1 MAGSFN
7 RVRHG
12 WFPRVLPRP
21 SAPVRGTPPRR
32 RRRLRL
38 APAPL
43 RLEGHRHRV
52 ISAAFSPDG
61 TALATVSRDK
71 AVKLWQTEA

>member
-1 MAGSFN
+1 
-7 RVRHG
+7 
-12 WFPRVLPRP
+12 
-21 SAPVRGTPPRR
+21 
-32 RRRLRL
+32 
-38 APAPL
+38 
-43 RLEGHRHRV
+43 V